1 MCYPY
6 GLDGERERR
15 QEAKRVRVKITLHL
29 RRRGLDLK
37 EHVCN
42 LTIAL
47 KSAR

>member
-1 MCYPY
+1 MLSVWVR
-6 GLDGERERR
+6 GRERERR
-15 QEAKRVRVKITLHL
+15 QEAKRVRVKITLL
-29 RRRGLDLK
+29 LKRRGLELK